1 MARSAFILGGTGQI
15 GCAAAQRLR
24 EAGWDVTVAA
34 RTGGDVRVDRNEGLE
49 LPGEYDA
56 LVDAV
61 AFTPA
66 HAEQLLGLAGRLG
79 TVVVVSSASV
89 YADEEGRSLDE
100 AGETGFP
107 VYPVPI
113 PETQRT
119 VEPGDAT
126 YSTRKRALELA
137 LLEQDALPATVVRP
151 CAIHGPH
158 SKSHIRE
165 WYFVKRAQDGRH
177 TVLLAHRGESRFHTT
192 SVDNLAELIRLAC
205 EQPGMRVLNCGD
217 PEPPTTLDI
226 GRAVSAAAG
235 HEFVECLVPGAP
247 KVARNPWGTPHP
259 VVVDMA
265 AAERDL
271 GYRPVTTYPQAVEG
285 TVRWLLDEQPPLDP
299 YMETFFDYE
308 AEDAFLRDLAG

>member
-1 MARSAFILGGTGQI
+1 VAGSAFILGGTGQI
-15 GCAAAQRLR
+15 GCATAQRLR

-56 LVDAV
+56 LVDCV
-61 AFTPA
+61 AFTRA
-66 HAEQLLGLAGRLG
+66 HAEQLLGLAVG

-89 YADEEGRSLDE
+89 YADDEGRTLDE

-113 PETQRT
+113 PETQRA

-158 SKSHIRE
+158 SRSHIRE
-165 WYFVKRAQDGRH
+165 WYFVKRAQDGRR
-177 TVLLAHRGESRFHTT
+177 TLLLAHRGESRFHTT

-205 EQPGMRVLNCGD
+205 EQPGTRVLNCGD
-217 PEPPTTLDI
+217 PDAPTTLEI
-226 GRAVSAAAG
+226 ARAVSAAAG
-235 HEFVECLVPGAP
+235 HEFVECLVPGALEA
-247 KVARNPWGTPHP
+247 ARNPWATPHP
-259 VVVDMA
+259 IVVDMA
-265 AAERDL
+265 AAEHEL

-308 AEDAFLRDLAG
+308 AEDAFLRELTDG